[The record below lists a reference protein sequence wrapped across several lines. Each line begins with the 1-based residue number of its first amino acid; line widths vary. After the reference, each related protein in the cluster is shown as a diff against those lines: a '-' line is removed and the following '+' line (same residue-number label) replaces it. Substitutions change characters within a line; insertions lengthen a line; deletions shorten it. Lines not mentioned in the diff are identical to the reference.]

1 MNGVRKWLSG
11 FRYAYEGLKY
21 ALSTQRNMKFHF
33 FVAFAVLIVALIL
46 HVTTMEILF
55 IMLSITLVVVT
66 ELINT
71 AIEKT
76 VDLAM
81 PNQHP
86 IAKIAKDVAAA
97 SVLVTAVFAV
107 AVALVIFYQPIDQ
120 LFHTMRTS
128 QGPLRVE
135 TIWIFITLVALVV
148 IMIETRFANQGKP
161 LRLSLISAVAFA
173 VSTLMALLVTATPV
187 ILLSYSLSA
196 LIVIILYDKTDR
208 TLQSLFIS
216 GLLGSFI
223 TLLAHYVIHT
233 I

>member
-11 FRYAYEGLKY
+11 FRFAYEGLKY

-33 FVAFAVLIVALIL
+33 FVSFAVLIAALIL
-46 HVTTMEILF
+46 HVTAMEILF

-107 AVALVIFYQPIDQ
+107 AVALVVFYQPIDE
-120 LFHTMRTS
+120 LFRNMRTA
-128 QGPLRVE
+128 QYPLSVE

-148 IMIETRFANQGKP
+148 IVIETRFSNRGKP
-161 LRLSLISAVAFA
+161 IRLSIVSAIAFA
-173 VSTLMALLVTATPV
+173 VSTLMALLVTATPA

-196 LIVIILYDKTDR
+196 LIIIILYDKTDR
-208 TLQSLFIS
+208 TLHSLFIS

-223 TLLAHYVIHT
+223 TLLAYYVIHT

>member
-21 ALSTQRNMKFHF
+21 ALFTQRNMKFHF
-33 FVAFAVLIVALIL
+33 FVAFAVLIAALIL
-46 HVTTMEILF
+46 HVTAIEILF

-86 IAKIAKDVAAA
+86 TAKIAKDVAAA

-107 AVALVIFYQPIDQ
+107 AVALIVFYQPIDE
-120 LFHTMRTS
+120 LFQSMRS
-128 QGPLRVE
+128 AEDPLRVE

-148 IMIETRFANQGKP
+148 IVIETRFSNRGKP
-161 LRLSLISAVAFA
+161 VHLSIISAIAFA
-173 VSTLMALLVTATPV
+173 VSTLMALLVAATPV
-187 ILLSYSLSA
+187 ILLSYSLSL
-196 LIVIILYDKTDR
+196 LIVIILYEKTDR
-208 TLQSLFIS
+208 TLHSLFIS
-216 GLLGSFI
+216 GLIGSFV
-223 TLLAHYVIHT
+223 TLLAYYVIH
-233 I
+233 II